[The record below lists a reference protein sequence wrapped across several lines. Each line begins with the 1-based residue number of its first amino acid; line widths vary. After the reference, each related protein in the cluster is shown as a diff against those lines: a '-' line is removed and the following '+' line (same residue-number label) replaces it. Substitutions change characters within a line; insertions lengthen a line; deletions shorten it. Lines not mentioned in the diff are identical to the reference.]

1 MGKSLKKQ
9 RYINLFIKTKVAFP
23 KKTRPAQELAKAL
36 IISAGTLNVTKISYE
51 ANQSGERKSSS
62 PNIQISRRSRHS
74 QISYAALYQ
83 KKLPVQYSYTNFTS
97 YAWLKLRVEK
107 KIWCGTHKTFSYL
120 TLL

>member
-62 PNIQISRRSRHS
+62 PNIQISRRS
-74 QISYAALYQ
+74 
-83 KKLPVQYSYTNFTS
+83 
-97 YAWLKLRVEK
+97 
-107 KIWCGTHKTFSYL
+107 L
-120 TLL
+120 TLHYTRKNYQYNIHIQILLPMLG